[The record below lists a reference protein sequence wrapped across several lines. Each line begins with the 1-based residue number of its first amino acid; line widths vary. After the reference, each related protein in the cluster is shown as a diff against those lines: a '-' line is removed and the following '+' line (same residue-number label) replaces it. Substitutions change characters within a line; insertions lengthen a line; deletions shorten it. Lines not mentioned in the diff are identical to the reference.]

1 MVDPSFLRSET
12 YINGEGGHPFL
23 LKTVM
28 KEEEDFSS
36 GRNNVL

>member
-28 KEEEDFSS
+28 KEEDFSS